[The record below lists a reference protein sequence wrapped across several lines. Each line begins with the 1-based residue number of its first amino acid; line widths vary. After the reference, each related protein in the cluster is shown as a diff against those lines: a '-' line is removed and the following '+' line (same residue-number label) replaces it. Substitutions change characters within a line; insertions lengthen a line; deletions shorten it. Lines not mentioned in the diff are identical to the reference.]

1 MEAFTM
7 PHSSD
12 STERLRIEVWADLIC
27 PWCYIGRRR
36 LEAALAK
43 TQTDADVVWRSFE
56 LAPNAGTRTEVGD
69 VAYLA
74 KKYRIPAAQAQKMI
88 DNVSGIAARDG
99 LEYHLDR
106 TRTGNSFDGHRIVH
120 LGRASGVQGA
130 IMERLMRAH
139 FTEGRALDDHA
150 TLVEL
155 AVEAGIAEA
164 AAREVLAGEQYASDV
179 RTDEARAREL
189 GITGVPFFVL
199 AGKLG
204 VSGAQPAEVLAQAI
218 AQARG

>member
-1 MEAFTM
+1 M
-7 PHSSD
+7 PQSSD
-12 STERLRIEVWADLIC
+12 PAGRLRIEVWADLIC
-27 PWCYIGRRR
+27 PWCYIGKRR

-43 TQTDADVVWRSFE
+43 TQADADIVWRSFE
-56 LAPNAGTRTEVGD
+56 LAPNAGTRAEVGD

-88 DNVSGIAARDG
+88 DNVTGIAAGDG
-99 LEYHLDR
+99 LEYHLER

-120 LGRASGVQGA
+120 LGLASGVQDA
-130 IMERLMRAH
+130 VMERLMRAH

-155 AVEAGIAEA
+155 AVEAGLTEA
-164 AAREVLAGEQYASDV
+164 TVREVLAGDRHASDV
-179 RTDEARAREL
+179 RADEARAREL

-199 AGKLG
+199 AGRIG

-218 AQARG
+218 TQARG